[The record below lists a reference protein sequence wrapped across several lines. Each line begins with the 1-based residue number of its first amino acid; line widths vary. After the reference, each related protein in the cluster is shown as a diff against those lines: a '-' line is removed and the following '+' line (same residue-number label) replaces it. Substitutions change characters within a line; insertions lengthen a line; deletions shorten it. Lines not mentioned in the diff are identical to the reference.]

1 MYSAPVVLPGK
12 NLISTGRKSISK
24 RKFDVALPFAC
35 EWKRLLKFLKRFP
48 AFPRS
53 DINVRLLLTNYP
65 CPDGTSKSKVKLQE
79 DVARQVNLPLN
90 HIVIV
95 NVNSQ
100 NGFAR
105 AAACNALHKY
115 VRSDAIL
122 LVTDVDME
130 VKYPF

>member
-1 MYSAPVVLPGK
+1 M
-12 NLISTGRKSISK
+12 
-24 RKFDVALPFAC
+24 
-35 EWKRLLKFLKRFP
+35 LKFLKRFP

-79 DVARQVNLPLN
+79 DV
-90 HIVIV
+90 

-105 AAACNALHKY
+105 A
-115 VRSDAIL
+115 VRKKQRRSNVAVIIVNSSFLNVQNQKVENLVHIVIIYSNVVVIIVEIL
-122 LVTDVDME
+122 F
-130 VKYPF
+130 Y

>member
-1 MYSAPVVLPGK
+1 M
-12 NLISTGRKSISK
+12 
-24 RKFDVALPFAC
+24 
-35 EWKRLLKFLKRFP
+35 LKFLKRFP

-105 AAACNALHKY
+105 A
-115 VRSDAIL
+115 VRKKQRRSNVAVIIVNSSFL
-122 LVTDVDME
+122 NVQNQKVENLVHIVSSIAME
-130 VKYPF
+130 L